1 MSEPRVH
8 VLSTGGTI
16 ASTAGDDEEGAAP
29 ELTGEELV
37 AAAPGIDE
45 YADLTV
51 EEVASSPGFDVSPAL
66 MNDVR
71 RAAER
76 AAADGADAVVVTHG
90 TDTLASTAFYL
101 DMTLDGV
108 PAVVTGAQRRPD
120 EVSADGPANL
130 RFAARAATHPRVLA
144 AAGGYV
150 AFDEELHAG
159 RDAVKTHTARLGT
172 FRSPNAGPVAAFGRG
187 GGRFYRDPGRRAER
201 MPVVESDARV
211 ETVQSGT
218 GVDGAQVERAVEAGA
233 DGLVVE
239 GTGLGNATAAL
250 GEAIVDAL
258 DAGVPVL
265 LTSRCHAGETAGVYG
280 TPGGGRTLANAGAI
294 HAGDLPTGKARLKF
308 RLALAAVEDPLDAR
322 RYFRTGDSRADS

>member
-16 ASTAGDDEEGAAP
+16 ASTAGEDEGGAAP

-37 AAAPGIDE
+37 AEVPEIDD

-51 EEVASSPGFDVSPAL
+51 EEVASSPGFDVSPAITS
-66 MNDVR
+66 DVR
-71 RAAER
+71 SAAER
-76 AAADGADAVVVTHG
+76 AAAEGADAVVVTHG

-101 DMTLDGV
+101 DMTLDGL

-130 RFAARAATHPRVLA
+130 RLAVRAAVHPRVLA
-144 AAGGYV
+144 EAGAYV
-150 AFDEELHAG
+150 AFDDELHAG

-172 FRSPNAGPVAAFGRG
+172 FESPNAGPVATFGRKG
-187 GGRFYRDPGRRAER
+187 ERFYRDPGRRAKR

-211 ETVQSGT
+211 ETVQSGA
-218 GVDGAQVERAVEAGA
+218 GVDGAQVERAVAAGV

-239 GTGLGNATAAL
+239 GTGLGNTTAAL
-250 GEAIVDAL
+250 GEAIVDAI

-280 TPGGGRTLANAGAI
+280 TPGGGHTLADAGAA
-294 HAGDLPTGKARLKF
+294 HAGDLPTGKARLKL
-308 RLALAAVEDPLDAR
+308 RLALAAVEDPLAAR
-322 RYFRTGDSRADS
+322 DYFRTGDSRARS